1 MLKQFRKSDSG
12 LTLIELLVT
21 VFILSVGIV
30 SVLVFITS
38 AMLLSAGAWDTTVA
52 VSHAEYILE
61 EMQTRNFLASVTLT
75 DWDQWAQK
83 EGLKT
88 LPSESVWVTFPS
100 GGSLPLDILVTV
112 YWTKHSRL
120 ENVTL
125 RTKMIR

>member
-1 MLKQFRKSDSG
+1 MLKRLKKSSSG
-12 LTLIELLVT
+12 LTLIELLIT

-61 EMQTRNFLASVTLT
+61 EMQTRNLLASITLT
-75 DWDQWAQK
+75 DWDQWAMK

-88 LPSESVWVTFPS
+88 LPAESIWVTFPS
-100 GGSLPLDILVTV
+100 GGNVPLDVLVTV
-112 YWTKHSRL
+112 YWTKNSRL

-125 RTKMIR
+125 RTKMTR